1 MNIIMKKI
9 ILLLLVLVSVNG
21 KAQSL
26 YFPPLS
32 GNTWDTLSPVRLQW
46 CQARIDSLYNY
57 LEARNTQAF
66 IILKDGRIVIEKYF
80 GTFTADSI
88 HYWASAG
95 KSLTATLTGIAQQ
108 KKLIN
113 INDSVSKYLGQG
125 WTSAP
130 ANKEGLISLKHLI
143 NMTSGLDESPKL
155 PCDNEDTARTCLT
168 YKVDAGTRW
177 AYHTGAYRKIQ
188 AVFSKVSGQSYTLF
202 TNSVLGSRI
211 GMTGLWYDGV
221 YFSKSRSMARFGL
234 FVLNNGIWANDTIL
248 SDTNYYHNM
257 NNTSQNFNLSYGYL
271 WWLNGKASF
280 MAPSSQIVFNAP
292 LFSNAPADMF
302 AALGKNDQKIYI
314 VPSQKMV
321 VVRVGASAYDMA
333 AAFSPFDN
341 ELWAYINQLKCDAS
355 SGMFNQT
362 PLDKF
367 KLFPNPANQLLY
379 VNSSELPSNIVIQ
392 NIQGET
398 LFQIKPETTSS
409 QLDISNLAQGLY
421 LVEITTEKS
430 KFCQKLIIN
439 R

>member
-1 MNIIMKKI
+1 MVFVNMN
-9 ILLLLVLVSVNG
+9 VR
-21 KAQSL
+21 AQSL
-26 YFPPLS
+26 YFPPLN
-32 GNTWDTLSPVRLQW
+32 GNTWDTLSPARLQW

-57 LEARNTQAF
+57 LESRNTQAF
-66 IILKDGRIVIEKYF
+66 IILKDGKIVLEKYF
-80 GTFTADSI
+80 GTFKTDSI

-95 KSLTATLTGIAQQ
+95 KSLTSTLTGIAQQ

-113 INDSVSKYLGQG
+113 LNDSVSKYLGQG

-130 ANKEGLISLKHLI
+130 SEKEGMIKLRHLI
-143 NMTSGLDESPKL
+143 TMTSGLDESPKL

-177 AYHTGAYRKIQ
+177 AYHTGAYRKMQ
-188 AVFSKVSGQSYTLF
+188 AVLSKVSGQSYTLF
-202 TNSVLGSRI
+202 TNSFLGSRI

-221 YFSKSRSMARFGL
+221 FYSKARSMARFGL
-234 FVLNNGIWANDTIL
+234 FVLNKGIWVNDTIL
-248 SDTNYYHNM
+248 SDTNYLHDM
-257 NNTSQNFNLSYGYL
+257 SNTSQNFNLSYGYL

-302 AALGKNDQKIYI
+302 AALGKNDQKIYV
-314 VPSQKMV
+314 VPSQKLV

-355 SGMFNQT
+355 SGLINQV
-362 PLDKF
+362 PQDEF
-367 KLFPNPANQLLY
+367 KLYPTPANQLLY
-379 VNSSELPSNIVIQ
+379 VYSSELPSNIVIQ
-392 NIQGET
+392 NMQGET
-398 LFQIKPETTSS
+398 LLQTKPETTSS
-409 QLDISNLAQGLY
+409 QLDISSLAQGIY
-421 LVEITTEKS
+421 IVEIVTEKS
-430 KFCQKLIIN
+430 KFYQKLIIN

>member
-1 MNIIMKKI
+1 MNFMMRKTL
-9 ILLLLVLVSVNG
+9 LLLLVLMNIHV

-32 GNTWDTLSPVRLQW
+32 GNAWDTLSPARLQW

-57 LEARNTQAF
+57 LESRNTQAF
-66 IILKDGRIVIEKYF
+66 IILKDGKIVLEKYF

-95 KSLTATLTGIAQQ
+95 KSLTSTLTGIAQQ

-113 INDSVSKYLGQG
+113 LNDSVSKYLGQG

-130 ANKEGLISLKHLI
+130 SEKEGMIKLRHLI
-143 NMTSGLDESPKL
+143 TMTSGLDESPKL
-155 PCDNEDTARTCLT
+155 PCDNEDTARSCLT

-177 AYHTGAYRKIQ
+177 AYHTGAYRKMQ
-188 AVFSKVSGQSYTLF
+188 AVLSKVSGQSYTLF

-221 YFSKSRSMARFGL
+221 FYSKARSMARFGL
-234 FVLNNGIWANDTIL
+234 FVLNKGIWANDTIL
-248 SDTNYYHNM
+248 SDTNYLHDM
-257 NNTSQNFNLSYGYL
+257 SNTSQNFNLSYGYL

-321 VVRVGASAYDMA
+321 VVRVGSSAYDMA

-341 ELWAYINQLKCDAS
+341 ELWAYINQLKCDES
-355 SGMFNQT
+355 SGLINQV
-362 PLDKF
+362 PQVDF
-367 KLFPNPANQLLY
+367 RMYPNPANQTLHIFTS
-379 VNSSELPSNIVIQ
+379 VMNSSLSVHNML
-392 NIQGET
+392 GET
-398 LFQIKPETTSS
+398 LLQTKPEVGSS
-409 QLDISNLAQGLY
+409 GLDISQLATGVY
-421 LVEITTEKS
+421 FVEIITGKS

>member
-1 MNIIMKKI
+1 MNFMMRKI
-9 ILLLLVLVSVNG
+9 ILLLLVFVNMNV

-32 GNTWDTLSPVRLQW
+32 GNTWDTLSPTRLQW

-57 LEARNTQAF
+57 LESRNTQAF
-66 IILKDGRIVIEKYF
+66 IILKDGKIVLEKYF

-95 KSLTATLTGIAQQ
+95 KSLTSVLTGIAQQ

-113 INDSVSKYLGQG
+113 LNDSVSKYLGQR

-130 ANKEGLISLKHLI
+130 SEKEGMIKLRHLI
-143 NMTSGLDESPKL
+143 TMTSGLDESPKL
-155 PCDNEDTARTCLT
+155 PCDNEDTARSCLT
-168 YKVDAGTRW
+168 YKVDAGKRW

-221 YFSKSRSMARFGL
+221 FYSKSRSMARFGL
-234 FVLNNGIWANDTIL
+234 FVLNKGIWANDTIL
-248 SDTNYYHNM
+248 GDTNYLHDM
-257 NNTSQNFNLSYGYL
+257 SNTAQNFNLSYGYL

-280 MAPSSQIVFNAP
+280 MAPSSQIVFNVP

-314 VPSQKMV
+314 VPSQKLV

-355 SGMFNQT
+355 SGLINSVPQEE
-362 PLDKF
+362 F
-367 KLFPNPANQLLY
+367 KMYPNPANQLLY
-379 VNSSELPSNIVIQ
+379 VNSSELPTNIVIQ
-392 NIQGET
+392 NMQGET
-398 LFQIKPETTSS
+398 LLQTKPESTSS
-409 QLDISNLAQGLY
+409 QLDISSIAQGIY
-421 LVEITTEKS
+421 LIEITSEKS
-430 KFCQKLIIN
+430 RFCQKLIIN

>member
-1 MNIIMKKI
+1 MNFMMRKTL
-9 ILLLLVLVSVNG
+9 LLLLVLMNMYV

-32 GNTWDTLSPVRLQW
+32 GNAWDTLSPARLQW

-57 LEARNTQAF
+57 LESRNTQAF
-66 IILKDGRIVIEKYF
+66 IILKDGKIVLEKYF
-80 GTFTADSI
+80 GTFTVDSI

-130 ANKEGLISLKHLI
+130 TEKEGMIKLRHLI
-143 NMTSGLDESPKL
+143 TMTSGLDESPKL
-155 PCDNEDTARTCLT
+155 PCDNEDTARSCLT

-177 AYHTGAYRKIQ
+177 AYHTGPYRKMQ
-188 AVFSKVSGQSYTLF
+188 AVLSKVGGQSFTLF

-221 YFSKSRSMARFGL
+221 FYSKARSMARFGL
-234 FVLNNGIWANDTIL
+234 FVVNKGIWANDTIL
-248 SDTNYYHNM
+248 SDTNYLHDM
-257 NNTSQNFNLSYGYL
+257 SNTSQNFNLSYGYL

-302 AALGKNDQKIYI
+302 AALGKNDQKIYV

-355 SGMFNQT
+355 SGVFNQIPQDDFT
-362 PLDKF
+362 MY
-367 KLFPNPANQLLY
+367 PNPANQILH
-379 VNSSELPSNIVIQ
+379 VFTSALPSNIILR
-392 NIQGET
+392 NMLGET
-398 LFQIKPETTSS
+398 LLQTKPESTSS
-409 QLDISNLAQGLY
+409 QLDISSLAQGIY
-421 LVEITTEKS
+421 LVEITSEKS

-439 R
+439 S

>member
-1 MNIIMKKI
+1 
-9 ILLLLVLVSVNG
+9 L
-21 KAQSL
+21 
-26 YFPPLS
+26 
-32 GNTWDTLSPVRLQW
+32 
-46 CQARIDSLYNY
+46 
-57 LEARNTQAF
+57 
-66 IILKDGRIVIEKYF
+66 EKYF
-80 GTFTADSI
+80 GTFTVDSI

-130 ANKEGLISLKHLI
+130 TEKEGMIKLRHLI
-143 NMTSGLDESPKL
+143 TMTSGLDESPKL
-155 PCDNEDTARTCLT
+155 PCDNEDTARSCLT

-177 AYHTGAYRKIQ
+177 AYHTGPYRKMQ
-188 AVFSKVSGQSYTLF
+188 AVLSKVGGQSFTLF

-221 YFSKSRSMARFGL
+221 FYSKARSMARFGL
-234 FVLNNGIWANDTIL
+234 FVVNKGIWANDTIL
-248 SDTNYYHNM
+248 SDTNYLHDM
-257 NNTSQNFNLSYGYL
+257 SNTSQNFNLSYGYL

-302 AALGKNDQKIYI
+302 AALGKNDQKIYV

-355 SGMFNQT
+355 SGVFNQIPQDDFT
-362 PLDKF
+362 MY
-367 KLFPNPANQLLY
+367 PNPANQILH
-379 VNSSELPSNIVIQ
+379 VFTSALPSNIILR
-392 NIQGET
+392 NMLGET
-398 LFQIKPETTSS
+398 LLQTKPESTSS
-409 QLDISNLAQGLY
+409 QLDISSLAQGIY
-421 LVEITTEKS
+421 LVEITSEKS

>member
-1 MNIIMKKI
+1 MNFMMRKTL
-9 ILLLLVLVSVNG
+9 LLLLVLMNMHV

-32 GNTWDTLSPVRLQW
+32 GNAWDTLSPARLQW

-57 LEARNTQAF
+57 LESRNTQAF
-66 IILKDGRIVIEKYF
+66 IILKDGKIVLEKYF

-95 KSLTATLTGIAQQ
+95 KSLTSVLTGIAQQ

-130 ANKEGLISLKHLI
+130 SEKEEMIKLRHLI
-143 NMTSGLDESPKL
+143 TMTSGLDESPKL
-155 PCDNEDTARTCLT
+155 PCDNEDTARSCLT

-177 AYHTGAYRKIQ
+177 AYHTGPYRKMQ
-188 AVFSKVSGQSYTLF
+188 AVLSKVGGQSFTLF

-221 YFSKSRSMARFGL
+221 FYSKARSMARFGL
-234 FVLNNGIWANDTIL
+234 FVVNKGIWANDTIL
-248 SDTNYYHNM
+248 SDTNYLHDM
-257 NNTSQNFNLSYGYL
+257 SNTSQNFNLSYGYL

-302 AALGKNDQKIYI
+302 AALGKNDQKIYV

-355 SGMFNQT
+355 TGVFDQILQDDFTMY
-362 PLDKF
+362 
-367 KLFPNPANQLLY
+367 PNPANQILH
-379 VNSSELPSNIVIQ
+379 VFTSALPSNIILR
-392 NIQGET
+392 NMLGET
-398 LFQIKPETTSS
+398 LLQTKPESTSS
-409 QLDISNLAQGLY
+409 QLDISSLAQGIY
-421 LVEITTEKS
+421 LVEITSEKF

>member
-1 MNIIMKKI
+1 MNNMMRKT

-21 KAQSL
+21 KSQSL
-26 YFPPLS
+26 YFPPLN
-32 GNTWDTLSPVRLQW
+32 GNAWDTLSPSRLQW

-66 IILKDGRIVIEKYF
+66 IILKDGKIVLEKYF

-130 ANKEGLISLKHLI
+130 ADKEGLISLKHLI
-143 NMTSGLDESPKL
+143 TMTSGLDESPKL
-155 PCDNEDTARTCLT
+155 PCGNEDTASSCLT

-177 AYHTGAYRKIQ
+177 AYHTGAYRKMQ
-188 AVFSKVSGQSYTLF
+188 AVLSKVSGQSYTLF

-221 YFSKSRSMARFGL
+221 YYSKPRSMARFGL
-234 FVLNNGIWANDTIL
+234 FVLNKGIWANDTIL
-248 SDTNYYHNM
+248 SDTNYYNEM
-257 NNTSQNFNLSYGYL
+257 NSTSQNFNLSYGYL

-314 VPSQKMV
+314 APSQKMV

-341 ELWAYINQLKCDAS
+341 ELWTYINQLKCDAS
-355 SGMFNQT
+355 SSVFNLVHQEE
-362 PLDKF
+362 F
-367 KLFPNPANQLLY
+367 KLYPNPANQTLH
-379 VNSSELPSNIVIQ
+379 VFTSEIPSSIVIQ
-392 NIQGET
+392 NMLGET
-398 LFQIKPETTSS
+398 LLQTNPETSSS
-409 QLDISNLAQGLY
+409 QLDIRSLAQGIY

>member
-1 MNIIMKKI
+1 MKKI
-9 ILLLLVLVSVNG
+9 AILFLLFIHTQVKS
-21 KAQSL
+21 QSL

-32 GNTWDTLSPVRLQW
+32 GNTWDTLSPARLQW

-66 IILKDGRIVIEKYF
+66 IILKEGKIVLEKYF
-80 GTFTADSI
+80 GTFNADSI

-113 INDSVSKYLGQG
+113 LNDSVSKYLGQA

-130 ANKEGLISLKHLI
+130 ADKEGLITLKHLI
-143 NMTSGLDESPKL
+143 TMTSGLDESPKL

-168 YKVDAGTRW
+168 YKVDAGSRW
-177 AYHTGAYRKIQ
+177 AYHTGAYRKMQ
-188 AVFSKVSGQSYTLF
+188 AVLSKVSGQSYTLF
-202 TNSVLGSRI
+202 TNSVLGSRT

-221 YFSKSRSMARFGL
+221 YYSKPRSMARFGL
-234 FVLNNGIWANDTIL
+234 FVLNKGIWANDTIL
-248 SDTNYYHNM
+248 SDTNYFHEM
-257 NNTSQNFNLSYGYL
+257 SNTSQNFNLSYGYL

-280 MAPSSQIVFNAP
+280 MAPSSQVVFNAP
-292 LFSNAPADMF
+292 LFSNAPTDMF

-321 VVRVGASAYDMA
+321 VVRVGGSAYDIA

-355 SGMFNQT
+355 SGGLNQI
-362 PLDKF
+362 LQDNF
-367 KLFPNPANQLLY
+367 KLYPNPANQMLY
-379 VNSSELPSNIVIQ
+379 VDSPELPSNIVIQ
-392 NIQGET
+392 NMLGET
-398 LFQIKPETTSS
+398 LLQTKPETLAS
-409 QLDISNLAQGLY
+409 QLDISSLAQGMY

-430 KFCQKLIIN
+430 KFCRKLIIN
-439 R
+439 K

>member
-1 MNIIMKKI
+1 
-9 ILLLLVLVSVNG
+9 
-21 KAQSL
+21 
-26 YFPPLS
+26 
-32 GNTWDTLSPVRLQW
+32 LQW

-57 LEARNTQAF
+57 LESRNTQAF
-66 IILKDGRIVIEKYF
+66 IILKDGKIVLEKYF

-95 KSLTATLTGIAQQ
+95 KSLTSVLTGIAQQ

-113 INDSVSKYLGQG
+113 LNDSVSKYLGQR

-130 ANKEGLISLKHLI
+130 SEKEGMIKLRHLI
-143 NMTSGLDESPKL
+143 TMTSGLDESPKL
-155 PCDNEDTARTCLT
+155 PCDNEDTARSCLT
-168 YKVDAGTRW
+168 YKVDAGKRW

-221 YFSKSRSMARFGL
+221 FYSKSRSMARFGL
-234 FVLNNGIWANDTIL
+234 FVLNKGIWANDTIL
-248 SDTNYYHNM
+248 GDTNYLHDM
-257 NNTSQNFNLSYGYL
+257 SNTAQNFNLSYGYL

-280 MAPSSQIVFNAP
+280 MAPSSQIVFNVP

-314 VPSQKMV
+314 VPSQKLV

-355 SGMFNQT
+355 SGLINSVPQEE
-362 PLDKF
+362 F
-367 KLFPNPANQLLY
+367 KMYPNPANQLLY
-379 VNSSELPSNIVIQ
+379 VNSSELPTNIVIQ
-392 NIQGET
+392 NMQGET
-398 LFQIKPETTSS
+398 LLQTKPESTSS
-409 QLDISNLAQGLY
+409 QLDISSIAQGIY
-421 LVEITTEKS
+421 LIEITSEKS
-430 KFCQKLIIN
+430 RFCQKLIIN

>member
-1 MNIIMKKI
+1 MNFMMRKTL
-9 ILLLLVLVSVNG
+9 LLLLVLMNMYV

-32 GNTWDTLSPVRLQW
+32 GNAWDTLSPARLQW

-57 LEARNTQAF
+57 LESRNTQAF
-66 IILKDGRIVIEKYF
+66 IILKDGKIVLEKYF
-80 GTFTADSI
+80 GTFTVDSI

-130 ANKEGLISLKHLI
+130 TEKEGMIKLRHLI
-143 NMTSGLDESPKL
+143 TMTSGLDESPKL
-155 PCDNEDTARTCLT
+155 PCDNEDTARSCLT

-177 AYHTGAYRKIQ
+177 AYHTGPYRKMQ
-188 AVFSKVSGQSYTLF
+188 AVLSKVGGQSFTLF

-221 YFSKSRSMARFGL
+221 FYSKARSMARFGL
-234 FVLNNGIWANDTIL
+234 FVVNKGIWANDTIL
-248 SDTNYYHNM
+248 SDTNYLHDM
-257 NNTSQNFNLSYGYL
+257 SNTSQNFNLSYGYL

-302 AALGKNDQKIYI
+302 AALGKNDQKIYV

-355 SGMFNQT
+355 SGVFNQIPQDDFT
-362 PLDKF
+362 MY
-367 KLFPNPANQLLY
+367 PNPANQILH
-379 VNSSELPSNIVIQ
+379 VFTSALPSNIILR
-392 NIQGET
+392 NMLGET
-398 LFQIKPETTSS
+398 LLQTKPESTSS
-409 QLDISNLAQGLY
+409 QLDISSLAQGIY
-421 LVEITTEKS
+421 LVEITSEKS

>member
-9 ILLLLVLVSVNG
+9 ILLLLVLVTVNG
-21 KAQSL
+21 KSQSL

-32 GNTWDTLSPVRLQW
+32 GNAWDTLSPTRLQW
-46 CQARIDSLYNY
+46 CQPRIDSLYNY

-66 IILKDGRIVIEKYF
+66 IILKDGKIVLEMYF
-80 GTFTADSI
+80 GTFTVDSI

-113 INDSVSKYLGQG
+113 LNDSVSKYLGQG
-125 WTSAP
+125 WTSAS

-143 NMTSGLDESPKL
+143 TMTSGLDESPKL
-155 PCDNEDTARTCLT
+155 PCDNEDTARSCLS
-168 YKVDAGTRW
+168 YKVDAGSRW
-177 AYHTGAYRKIQ
+177 AYHTGAYRKMQ
-188 AVFSKVSGQSYTLF
+188 AVLSKVSGQSYTLF

-221 YFSKSRSMARFGL
+221 YYSKPRSMARFGL
-234 FVLNNGIWANDTIL
+234 FVLNKGIWANDTIL
-248 SDTNYYHNM
+248 SDTSYYHDM
-257 NNTSQNFNLSYGYL
+257 SNTSQSFNLSYGYL

-280 MAPSSQIVFNAP
+280 MAPSSQIVYNAP

-302 AALGKNDQKIYI
+302 AALGKNDQKIYV
-314 VPSQKMV
+314 VPSLKIV
-321 VVRVGASAYDMA
+321 VVRVGSSAYDMA
-333 AAFSPFDN
+333 TAFSPFDN

-355 SGMFNQT
+355 SSVFNQIHQ
-362 PLDKF
+362 DEF
-367 KLFPNPANQLLY
+367 KLYPNPANQLLY
-379 VNSSELPSNIVIQ
+379 VYGSELPSSIVIQ
-392 NIQGET
+392 NMQGET
-398 LFQIKPETTSS
+398 LLQTKPESTSS
-409 QLDISNLAQGLY
+409 QLDISSLVQGMY
-421 LVEITTEKS
+421 LVEITTQKS

>member
-1 MNIIMKKI
+1 MNFMMRKTV
-9 ILLLLVLVSVNG
+9 LLLLVLINMHV
-21 KAQSL
+21 KAQSP
-26 YFPPLS
+26 YFPPIS
-32 GNTWDTLSPVRLQW
+32 SNAWDTLSPARLQW
-46 CQARIDSLYNY
+46 CQARIESLYNY
-57 LEARNTQAF
+57 LESRNTQAF
-66 IILKDGRIVIEKYF
+66 IILKDGKIVLEKYF
-80 GTFTADSI
+80 GTFTTDSI

-95 KSLTATLTGIAQQ
+95 KSLTSVLTGIAQQ

-113 INDSVSKYLGQG
+113 LNDSVSKYLGQG

-130 ANKEGLISLKHLI
+130 SEKEGMIKLRHLI
-143 NMTSGLDESPKL
+143 TMTSGLDESPKL
-155 PCDNEDTARTCLT
+155 PCDNEDTARSCLT

-177 AYHTGAYRKIQ
+177 AYHTGAYRKMQ
-188 AVFSKVSGQSYTLF
+188 AVLSKVSGQSYTLF

-221 YFSKSRSMARFGL
+221 FYSKARSMARFGL
-234 FVLNNGIWANDTIL
+234 FVLNKGIWANDTIL
-248 SDTNYYHNM
+248 SDTNYLHDM
-257 NNTSQNFNLSYGYL
+257 SNTSQNFNLSYGYL

-302 AALGKNDQKIYI
+302 AALGKNDQKIYV
-314 VPSQKMV
+314 VPSQKLV

-355 SGMFNQT
+355 SGVINQV
-362 PLDKF
+362 PQVDF
-367 KLFPNPANQLLY
+367 RMYPNPANQTLHILTSV
-379 VNSSELPSNIVIQ
+379 VNSSLSVHNTL
-392 NIQGET
+392 GET
-398 LFQIKPETTSS
+398 LLQVKPEVGASS
-409 QLDISNLAQGLY
+409 LDISQLATGVY
-421 LVEITTEKS
+421 FVEIITEKS

>member
-1 MNIIMKKI
+1 MNFMMRKI
-9 ILLLLVLVSVNG
+9 VLLLLVLMNMHV

-32 GNTWDTLSPVRLQW
+32 GNTWDTLSPARLQW

-57 LEARNTQAF
+57 LESRNTQAF
-66 IILKDGRIVIEKYF
+66 IILKDGKIVLEKYF

-95 KSLTATLTGIAQQ
+95 KSLTSVLTGIAQQ

-113 INDSVSKYLGQG
+113 LNDSVSKYLGQG

-130 ANKEGLISLKHLI
+130 SEKEGMIKLRHLI
-143 NMTSGLDESPKL
+143 TMTSGLDESPKL
-155 PCDNEDTARTCLT
+155 PCDNEDTARSCLT

-221 YFSKSRSMARFGL
+221 FYSKSRSMARFGL
-234 FVLNNGIWANDTIL
+234 FVLNKGIWANDTIL
-248 SDTNYYHNM
+248 GDTNYLHDM
-257 NNTSQNFNLSYGYL
+257 SNTAQNFNLSYGYL
-271 WWLNGKASF
+271 WWLNGKDSF
-280 MAPSSQIVFNAP
+280 MAPSSQIVFNVP

-314 VPSQKMV
+314 VPSQKLV

-355 SGMFNQT
+355 SGLINPVPQEELKMY
-362 PLDKF
+362 
-367 KLFPNPANQLLY
+367 PNPANQLLY
-379 VNSSELPSNIVIQ
+379 VNSSELPTNIVIQ
-392 NIQGET
+392 NMQGET
-398 LFQIKPETTSS
+398 LLQTKPESTSS
-409 QLDISNLAQGLY
+409 QLDISSIAQGIY
-421 LVEITTEKS
+421 LIEITSEKS
-430 KFCQKLIIN
+430 RFCQKLIIN

>member
-1 MNIIMKKI
+1 MNFMMRKI
-9 ILLLLVLVSVNG
+9 VLLLLVLMNMHV

-32 GNTWDTLSPVRLQW
+32 GNTWDTLSPARLQW

-57 LEARNTQAF
+57 LESRNTQAF
-66 IILKDGRIVIEKYF
+66 IILKDGKIVLEKYF

-95 KSLTATLTGIAQQ
+95 KSLTSVLTGIAQQ

-113 INDSVSKYLGQG
+113 LNDSVSKYLGQG

-130 ANKEGLISLKHLI
+130 SEKEGMIKLRHLI
-143 NMTSGLDESPKL
+143 TMTSGLDESPKL
-155 PCDNEDTARTCLT
+155 PCDNEDTARSCLT

-221 YFSKSRSMARFGL
+221 FYSKSRSMARFGL
-234 FVLNNGIWANDTIL
+234 FVLNKGIWANDTIL
-248 SDTNYYHNM
+248 GDTNYLHDM
-257 NNTSQNFNLSYGYL
+257 SNTAQNFNLSYGYL

-280 MAPSSQIVFNAP
+280 MAPSSQIVFNVP

-314 VPSQKMV
+314 VPSQKLV

-355 SGMFNQT
+355 SGLINPVPQEELKMY
-362 PLDKF
+362 
-367 KLFPNPANQLLY
+367 PNPANQLLY
-379 VNSSELPSNIVIQ
+379 VNSSELPTNIVIQ
-392 NIQGET
+392 NMQGET
-398 LFQIKPETTSS
+398 LLQTKPESTSS
-409 QLDISNLAQGLY
+409 QLDISSIAQGIY
-421 LVEITTEKS
+421 LIEITSEKS
-430 KFCQKLIIN
+430 RFCQKLIIN

>member
-32 GNTWDTLSPVRLQW
+32 GSAWDTLSPVRLQW

-57 LEARNTQAF
+57 LEERNTQAF
-66 IILKDGRIVIEKYF
+66 IILKDGKIVLEKYF

-113 INDSVSKYLGQG
+113 IHDSVSKYLGQG

-155 PCDNEDTARTCLT
+155 PCDNEDTARTCLS
-168 YKVDAGTRW
+168 YKVDAGSRW
-177 AYHTGAYRKIQ
+177 AYHTGAYRKMQ
-188 AVFSKVSGQSYTLF
+188 AVLSKVSGQSYTLF

-221 YFSKSRSMARFGL
+221 YYSKPRSMARFGL
-234 FVLNNGIWANDTIL
+234 FVLNKGIWANDTIL
-248 SDTNYYHNM
+248 SDTSYYQDM
-257 NNTSQNFNLSYGYL
+257 SNTSQKFNLSYGYL

-302 AALGKNDQKIYI
+302 AALGKNDQKIYV

-355 SGMFNQT
+355 SGVFNQIPQDDFT
-362 PLDKF
+362 IY
-367 KLFPNPANQLLY
+367 PNPANQTLH
-379 VNSSELPSNIVIQ
+379 VFTSELPSNIVIQ
-392 NIQGET
+392 NMQGEKLLQT
-398 LFQIKPETTSS
+398 KPETTSS
-409 QLDISNLAQGLY
+409 QLDISSLAQGMY

>member
-1 MNIIMKKI
+1 MVFVNMN
-9 ILLLLVLVSVNG
+9 VR
-21 KAQSL
+21 AQSL
-26 YFPPLS
+26 YFPPLNS
-32 GNTWDTLSPVRLQW
+32 NTWDTLSPSRLQW
-46 CQARIDSLYNY
+46 CQHRIDSLFNY
-57 LEARNTQAF
+57 LESRNTQAF
-66 IILKDGRIVIEKYF
+66 IILKDGKIVLEKYF
-80 GTFTADSI
+80 GTFTVDSI

-130 ANKEGLISLKHLI
+130 TEKEGMIKLRHLI
-143 NMTSGLDESPKL
+143 TMTSGLDESPKL
-155 PCDNEDTARTCLT
+155 PCDNEDTARSCLT

-177 AYHTGAYRKIQ
+177 AYHTGPYRKMQ
-188 AVFSKVSGQSYTLF
+188 AVLSKVGGQSFTLF

-221 YFSKSRSMARFGL
+221 FYSKARSMARFGL
-234 FVLNNGIWANDTIL
+234 FVVNKGIWANDTIL
-248 SDTNYYHNM
+248 SDTNYLHDM
-257 NNTSQNFNLSYGYL
+257 SNTSQNFNLSYGYL

-302 AALGKNDQKIYI
+302 AALGKNDQKIYV

-355 SGMFNQT
+355 SGVFDQIPQDDFTMY
-362 PLDKF
+362 
-367 KLFPNPANQLLY
+367 PNPANQILH
-379 VNSSELPSNIVIQ
+379 VFTSALPSNIILR
-392 NIQGET
+392 NMLGET
-398 LFQIKPETTSS
+398 LLQTKPESTSS
-409 QLDISNLAQGLY
+409 QLDISSLAQGIY
-421 LVEITTEKS
+421 LVEITSEKS